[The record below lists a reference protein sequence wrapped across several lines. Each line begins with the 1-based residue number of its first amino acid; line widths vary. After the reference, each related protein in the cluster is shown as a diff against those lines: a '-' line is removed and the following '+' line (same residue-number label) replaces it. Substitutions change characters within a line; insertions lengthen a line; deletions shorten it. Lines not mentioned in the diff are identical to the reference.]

1 MSTIF
6 KRTAMVLLGF
16 IAGYLAIGYLF
27 HLVIF
32 PEKKPDVDGWFKPGQ
47 EFYSKAEGFRQRVI
61 KQEGGFVYCHTEIEP
76 FAGGPPKHVHTGF
89 DEVFEVENGELSVWV
104 DGTIKKLRAG
114 EVLTIPKGTPHKPY
128 NETVDTIRIKG
139 AIAFP
144 EKFAFNL
151 VQVYAD
157 MDKRPDLSPSA
168 DLAFQ
173 MFLFQRSGFDAYMV
187 EGPPVGIQQLMA
199 FLLTPALRLAGYKTY
214 YSK

>member
-1 MSTIF
+1 
-6 KRTAMVLLGF
+6 MVLVGL
-16 IAGYLAIGYLF
+16 IAAYLAIGYLF

-32 PEKKPDVDGWFKPGQ
+32 PEKKPAVEGWFKPGQ
-47 EFYSKAEGFRQRVI
+47 EFYSKAEGFRQKVV
-61 KQEGGFVYCHTEIEP
+61 KQEGGFVYCKTQIEP

-104 DGTIKKLRAG
+104 NGTIKKIRAG
-114 EVLTIPKGTPHKPY
+114 EILTIPKGTPHKPY

-139 AIAFP
+139 EIAFP
-144 EKFAFNL
+144 EKFAFHL

-157 MDKRPDLSPSA
+157 IDKRSDLSPSA

-187 EGPPVGIQQLMA
+187 EGPPIGIQKLIA

-214 YSK
+214 YTK